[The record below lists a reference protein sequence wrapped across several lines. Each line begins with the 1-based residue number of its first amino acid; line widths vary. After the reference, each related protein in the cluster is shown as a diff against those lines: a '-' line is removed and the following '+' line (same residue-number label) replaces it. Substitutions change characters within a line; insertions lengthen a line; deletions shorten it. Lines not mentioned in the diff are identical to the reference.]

1 MFTSLGA
8 LQGHRQLYTDS
19 CLHWR
24 ESTNRTTFASL
35 SNLLSQEPKHYLTWP
50 SLAVLSVAEYRQE
63 QDVVR
68 HFFHLSIEIE
78 IRTQIRMPARVKPRP
93 YDPPKNGEY
102 WASSGSGR

>member
-1 MFTSLGA
+1 MLTSLDVHQD
-8 LQGHRQLYTDS
+8 LRLSYTVF

-50 SLAVLSVAEYRQE
+50 SLAVLSVAEHRQE
-63 QDVVR
+63 QDVVP

-78 IRTQIRMPARVKPRP
+78 KKTQKRMPARVKAGPSAP
-93 YDPPKNGEY
+93 PPKNG
-102 WASSGSGR
+102 

>member
-1 MFTSLGA
+1 MLTSLDVHQD
-8 LQGHRQLYTDS
+8 LRLSYTDF

-24 ESTNRTTFASL
+24 ESTNRSTFASL

-93 YDPPKNGEY
+93 YDPPKKRRVLGVK
-102 WASSGSGR
+102 